1 VRCPVAH
8 AWYAR
13 DGDEF
18 DDAIDAL
25 RVDGEP
31 LDARERLQLHL
42 LNERARSDVDKAP
55 ASDENLVQ
63 ISRARYVLSLPGAEL
78 VNALP
83 IGWSDE
89 DIERRLRGDL
99 LSRTRATLARIH
111 AVADAIARSRSKAFG
126 DADDAFFV
134 FSVDDLKWAHA
145 VFWSRAMTLRFPR
158 KGFTG
163 GGDVDALVPLVDMC
177 NHRAGSTATLEI
189 VEDDAGDAFYELR
202 AGVATKAGDEV
213 FINYGAKGN
222 EELLRCHGFVIPNN
236 PCDVLAVDLRK
247 LWLWK
252 GDVHWRGDVAASE
265 AEAEA
270 ALRERDLPT
279 RAFLHRAV
287 DGDAFA
293 LPDAMISA
301 ARSRYEMEDPRP
313 GREKDA
319 EKRLER
325 RASAAIIRLVGE
337 IFSLV
342 GRGDETVDVEALCK
356 KGCSGIEATGE
367 NADVACAIVRKSAV
381 EISNAALRAALVWP
395 SALEPGGDQAEDASE
410 NGPEKDKKRAREDDA
425 WESD

>member
-1 VRCPVAH
+1 MDADERLARGDALVKSLEKAGCAHAVCLKATRDAGVGVFAARDVEGGGVLVRCPVAH

-270 ALRERDLPT
+270 RS
-279 RAFLHRAV
+279 
-287 DGDAFA
+287 
-293 LPDAMISA
+293 ISHWSPYD
-301 ARSRYEMEDPRP
+301 R
-313 GREKDA
+313 
-319 EKRLER
+319 
-325 RASAAIIRLVGE
+325 VG
-337 IFSLV
+337 V
-342 GRGDETVDVEALCK
+342 V
-356 KGCSGIEATGE
+356 
-367 NADVACAIVRKSAV
+367 NAD
-381 EISNAALRAALVWP
+381 P
-395 SALEPGGDQAEDASE
+395 
-410 NGPEKDKKRAREDDA
+410 
-425 WESD
+425 